1 METVTLGPLVVDLD
15 GTLITSDLLIESASA
30 HLIRQPLALP
40 RMMMWLADGK
50 DRLKN
55 ELAARS
61 EIDASVLPYHPELLD
76 WLREEHA
83 GGRQLVLASASDQ
96 DLVSA
101 VSDHLGIFDEAWGT
115 SPGVN
120 LKSEAKRDL
129 LVERFGEGGFD
140 YVGNHSA
147 DLTVWDSAANAHV
160 VGSPSLARRAEE
172 VATVGTVFPS
182 ARGSQIRALIKA
194 MRPHQ
199 WAKNALVV
207 VPLFTAQLVGSPS
220 ALLHTLLAVITF
232 CLAAS
237 SVYLLNDIVDV
248 AEDRLHP
255 TKRRRPFASGDLNLL
270 VGWLAW
276 PALAVSAFAVSIGFL
291 PWRFTLVLACYLAIT
306 LAYSSWAKR
315 KAVLDVV
322 TLGALYTIRIVAGA
336 AAIGAPLTSW
346 LLSFSMLF
354 FLSLAL
360 VKRVS
365 ELTQLRRREQ
375 LLAKGRGYYADDLE
389 LLSSY
394 GVASSIGAVVIF
406 ALYINDPA
414 TASLYRTP
422 EVLGLAIPILLA
434 WLMRCWLWAHRGD
447 MNEDPIV
454 FAMRDAKSLFAGGA
468 FVLVFLAANGL
479 HL

>member
-1 METVTLGPLVVDLD
+1 MVNSAPLAVDLD
-15 GTLITSDLLIESASA
+15 GTLLSSDLLVESASA
-30 HLIRQPLALP
+30 HLIRQPLALLQ
-40 RMMMWLADGK
+40 MLGWLADGK
-50 DRLKN
+50 DRLKG
-55 ELAARS
+55 ELASRTDL
-61 EIDASVLPYHPELLD
+61 DASVLPYHPEVLA

-96 DLVSA
+96 ELVSA

-140 YVGNHSA
+140 YVGNHA
-147 DLTVWDSAANAHV
+147 DDLAVWDAAAEAHV
-160 VGSPSLARRAEE
+160 VGSAALARRAEE
-172 VATVGTVFPS
+172 VATVGEVFPS
-182 ARGSQIRALIKA
+182 ARGNQAVALLKA

-199 WAKNALVV
+199 WAKNALVA
-207 VPLFTAQLVGSPS
+207 VPLFAAQVIGSPA
-220 ALLHTLLAVITF
+220 ALMHTLLAVIAF

-248 AEDRLHP
+248 AEDRHHP
-255 TKRRRPFASGDLNLL
+255 TKRRRPFASGGLNLL
-270 VGWLAW
+270 VGWVAW
-276 PALAVSAFAVSIGFL
+276 PLLALAAFGLSIAFL

-315 KAVLDVV
+315 KAVLDVI

-336 AAIGAPLTSW
+336 AAIAAPLTSW

-406 ALYINDPA
+406 SLYINDPA
-414 TASLYRTP
+414 TAALYRTP
-422 EVLGLAIPILLA
+422 ELLGLAIPILLA

-454 FAMRDAKSLFAGGA
+454 FAVRDPKSILAGAA